1 MHPAVGAAPRVER
14 SWSSDIFSLGC
25 VMAELFDGGQE
36 LFDLSSLLR
45 YRNDPASLP
54 SSLLN
59 RICNA
64 EVKVG
69 AEAASHADADSE
81 HAFAQRPRAADGGGV
96 AVAVG

>member
-1 MHPAVGAAPRVER
+1 MER

-25 VMAELFDGGQE
+25 VMAE

-59 RICNA
+59 RIGNA

-96 AVAVG
+96 TVAVG

>member
-1 MHPAVGAAPRVER
+1 MHSAVETTVSVAR

-54 SSLLN
+54 GNLLN
-59 RICNA
+59 RIANA
-64 EVKVG
+64 DVKVVT
-69 AEAASHADADSE
+69 EAASHAEADSE
-81 HAFAQRPRAADGGGV
+81 HGFAQRPRATDGGGV
-96 AVAVG
+96 VVCVD

>member
-59 RICNA
+59 RIGNA

-69 AEAASHADADSE
+69 AETASHADADSE
-81 HAFAQRPRAADGGGV
+81 HAFAQRSRAADGGGV